1 MVLSALRSMSC
12 LLVLAPLLAGLV
24 WFSKV
29 FNDNRKAMLAASV
42 AWGAMVT
49 VLMESLSALQALTFV
64 PVLLS
69 WTVLTCT
76 SIAVVLFFCVNQL
89 DTLRMSAR
97 RWVEFDSTS
106 WVPLVGIGV
115 ILSATVLVCLTSA
128 PNNWDSMTYHL
139 SRVANWIDHHSVGHY
154 PTHIL
159 RQLYLGPWAE
169 FAITHLQILSGAD
182 RFAPFV
188 QYAAMLGSILGVSLV
203 AKKLGASATGQLFAS
218 VFCATIPMGV
228 LQGSSTQNDYVTA
241 FWLLCF
247 LAFIVDIINGHD
259 VSTAE
264 MILAGVSLGL
274 AALTKTTA
282 LLFAAPFLAAVVIAQ
297 CGRGKAKLS
306 MRLLIACG
314 VLAGLLNAPHLSRN
328 FTCFDSALGPRSE
341 VSGLTNAT
349 HTPSAIAS
357 NLIRQSAMHLAIP
370 RANKIILPFV
380 QYLHS
385 LTGMDINDYRTTI
398 DEKKPFSFGFSW
410 SDEEAGNPLHLCFI
424 VVAIA
429 ISFVKPDRKLT
440 VYASCLVA
448 GFIIFCIFIKWQPWI
463 SRLHLPLFVAAAPA
477 CGVVFGR
484 ACSRRVVL
492 FASASLLC
500 VGISYA
506 VRNSSRPLLA
516 RSSILFRSRN
526 DTYFSTRPR
535 LSGPFQ
541 KAAQVLKGTSPIGFI
556 GDVGEWEYP
565 LRVLIGMAA
574 SGSSHLVHVNVQNE
588 SKTCGVGD
596 PGERLPDKIVLMGEY
611 PNILPPL
618 PPGYLPIFSSPY
630 VKVYQRAG
638 Q

>member
-1 MVLSALRSMSC
+1 
-12 LLVLAPLLAGLV
+12 
-24 WFSKV
+24 
-29 FNDNRKAMLAASV
+29 
-42 AWGAMVT
+42 
-49 VLMESLSALQALTFV
+49 
-64 PVLLS
+64 
-69 WTVLTCT
+69 
-76 SIAVVLFFCVNQL
+76 
-89 DTLRMSAR
+89 
-97 RWVEFDSTS
+97 
-106 WVPLVGIGV
+106 
-115 ILSATVLVCLTSA
+115 
-128 PNNWDSMTYHL
+128 
-139 SRVANWIDHHSVGHY
+139 
-154 PTHIL
+154 
-159 RQLYLGPWAE
+159 
-169 FAITHLQILSGAD
+169 
-182 RFAPFV
+182 
-188 QYAAMLGSILGVSLV
+188 MLGSILGVSLV